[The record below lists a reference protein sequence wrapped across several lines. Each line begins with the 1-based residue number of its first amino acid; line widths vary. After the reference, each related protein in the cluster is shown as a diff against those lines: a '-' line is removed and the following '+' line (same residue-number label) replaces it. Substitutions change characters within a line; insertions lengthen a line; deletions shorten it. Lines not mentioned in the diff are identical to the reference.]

1 MDASGNLFIAD
12 EGANRIRKVTN
23 TQQGPTLS
31 LTNVTAA
38 NAGNYQVVVTGPGGS
53 LTSSV
58 AALIVATS
66 SLIYQTVLNSDGS
79 VSFSCVSQ
87 PSSTNVLLCTT
98 NLLPPV
104 LWQPLSTKVAGDDG
118 DWQYTDTDA
127 VNWQM
132 RFYRS
137 ATQ

>member
-1 MDASGNLFIAD
+1 MAVDASGNLFIAD

-66 SLIYQTVLNSDGS
+66 SLIYQTVLNSGL
-79 VSFSCVSQ
+79 FR
-87 PSSTNVLLCTT
+87 NVLG
-98 NLLPPV
+98 V
-104 LWQPLSTKVAGDDG
+104 
-118 DWQYTDTDA
+118 
-127 VNWQM
+127 
-132 RFYRS
+132 FH
-137 ATQ
+137 